1 MPVRAR
7 SCSSISAISCLP
19 DRLMWRSSS
28 SAVSN
33 PSRTYPPSRASAG
46 GSSVRAASIAVRT
59 SGTSSS
65 SAARLRTSGDCMS
78 PWSTRTRG
86 TAPSDCFSA
95 TRSRGPAE
103 PSAVRATRRSRS
115 CTDLSVSRNR
125 PRSVVLNAKS
135 STASSRSRTRSR
147 ESSGRS
153 SHWRSRRPPI
163 AVTVRSISSSREPAR
178 PPVADS
184 TTSRC
189 RSVTGSTSS
198 VSEVCRKVA
207 VRT

>member
-7 SCSSISAISCLP
+7 SCSSICAMSCLP

-28 SAVSN
+28 SAGSN
-33 PSRTYPPSRASAG
+33 PSRTNPPSRASAG
-46 GSSVRAASIAVRT
+46 GSSIRAASMAVRT

-78 PWSTRTRG
+78 PWIIRRRG
-86 TAPSDCFSA
+86 TAPSDCFRA

-103 PSAVRATRRSRS
+103 PRAVRATRRSRS
-115 CTDLSVSRNR
+115 WTDLSVSRNR

-135 STASSRSRTRSR
+135 STASSRSRTRSSD
-147 ESSGRS
+147 SSGRS
-153 SHWRSRRPPI
+153 SHWRSSRPPI

-178 PPVADS
+178 PPADDS
-184 TTSRC
+184 TTSRFL
-189 RSVTGSTSS
+189 SVTGSTRS
-198 VSEVCRKVA
+198 VSDACRKLA